1 IPFFQD
7 LTPEDLERIARI
19 GGRRAFAEGEAIVT
33 KDDVGG
39 GLFVILSGTATV
51 QTGGKRHTL
60 GPGDFFGEMALL
72 AGKPRSATVV
82 AAEPV
87 EAMTLEAMYFRPFLI
102 KNPSVAVTVLEGVAA
117 RLREVQ
123 ERVGRMSQ

>member
-1 IPFFQD
+1 M
-7 LTPEDLERIARI
+7 
-19 GGRRAFAEGEAIVT
+19 
-33 KDDVGG
+33 GG

-82 AAEPV
+82 AADSAITPMEI
-87 EAMTLEAMYFRPFLI
+87 LI
-102 KNPSVAVTVLEGVAA
+102 ELITVSP
-117 RLREVQ
+117 
-123 ERVGRMSQ
+123 RVDGDRAGS